1 MAMPIHSISK
11 LTGVSDYKL
20 WHLLERYVNTARNS
34 EDLSYLHSVG
44 MDETS
49 VAKGHD
55 YITLFVDL
63 QNKKT
68 VYVADGKGSKTV
80 KDFAH
85 EIQKHNGNPQQI
97 KQVSCDMSPAF
108 IKGVGE
114 NLSYAEITFDKF
126 HITKLINESV
136 DKVRKEEAQN
146 NPILKGARYA
156 LLKNVA
162 NMTIK
167 QKNIRENLQLSKLNL
182 KSIRAMNI
190 RETFQQLYQSTSMEV
205 FKSRLQSWYFW
216 ATHSRLNPII
226 KVAKTIKKHWNGI
239 LQWEKSKLNNG
250 LLEGLNSVIQA
261 AKRKARSYKKPH
273 FKIIAYLLTGK
284 LNLTQV
290 NKCLP
295 T

>member
-1 MAMPIHSISK
+1 
-11 LTGVSDYKL
+11 
-20 WHLLERYVNTARNS
+20 
-34 EDLSYLHSVG
+34 
-44 MDETS
+44 
-49 VAKGHD
+49 
-55 YITLFVDL
+55 
-63 QNKKT
+63 
-68 VYVADGKGSKTV
+68 
-80 KDFAH
+80 
-85 EIQKHNGNPQQI
+85 
-97 KQVSCDMSPAF
+97 MSPAF

-226 KVAKTIKKHWNGI
+226 
-239 LQWEKSKLNNG
+239 
-250 LLEGLNSVIQA
+250 
-261 AKRKARSYKKPH
+261 Y
-273 FKIIAYLLTGK
+273 
-284 LNLTQV
+284 
-290 NKCLP
+290 
-295 T
+295 